1 MGIAGG
7 IVVDLIRERNAPGH
21 GRRLGRNWCGRR
33 HLRVHVPDTAVSN
46 VGRVGEPVRL
56 YTSLQVREDSLTLFG
71 FPTDDERQ
79 TFETLL
85 NISGIGPRLALAML
99 GRFSPQSLAQTVDS
113 GDTKALSSVPGI
125 GRRTASRI
133 VLELKG
139 KLDLDFAAGGA
150 AAPDSDLVDALTA
163 LGYGDN
169 EAREALA
176 RTAADGSDEDRIRAA
191 LEHLA
196 VE

>member
-1 MGIAGG
+1 MVSTLISSITGTLRGTGADWVDISVGG
-7 IVVDLIRERNAPGH
+7 ITF
-21 GRRLGRNWCGRR
+21 
-33 HLRVHVPDTAVSN
+33 RVNMPDTSTTGG
-46 VGRVGEPVRL
+46 VGRVGEPLSL

-71 FPTDDERQ
+71 FPTEDERQ

-99 GRFSPQSLAQTVDS
+99 ARFSPQSLAQTVEE
-113 GDTKALSSVPGI
+113 GDTRALSTVPGI

-139 KLDLDFAAGGA
+139 KLDLDFADGGA
-150 AAPDSDLVDALTA
+150 SAPDSDLVDALTA

-169 EAREALA
+169 EAREALSQ
-176 RTAADGSDEDRIRAA
+176 TTSNGQTEEDRIRAA
-191 LEHLA
+191 LEYLA
-196 VE
+196 GE

>member
-1 MGIAGG
+1 MVSTLISSITGTLRGTGADWVDISVGG
-7 IVVDLIRERNAPGH
+7 ITF
-21 GRRLGRNWCGRR
+21 
-33 HLRVHVPDTAVSN
+33 RVSMPDTSTGG
-46 VGRVGEPVRL
+46 VGRVGEPLSL

-71 FPTDDERQ
+71 FLTEDERQ

-99 GRFSPQSLAQTVDS
+99 ARFSPQSLAQTVEE
-113 GDTKALSSVPGI
+113 GDTRALSTVPGI

-139 KLDLDFAAGGA
+139 KLDLDFADGGA
-150 AAPDSDLVDALTA
+150 SAPDSDLVDALTA

-169 EAREALA
+169 EAREALS
-176 RTAADGSDEDRIRAA
+176 RTTSNGRTEEDRIRAA
-191 LEHLA
+191 LEYLA
-196 VE
+196 GE